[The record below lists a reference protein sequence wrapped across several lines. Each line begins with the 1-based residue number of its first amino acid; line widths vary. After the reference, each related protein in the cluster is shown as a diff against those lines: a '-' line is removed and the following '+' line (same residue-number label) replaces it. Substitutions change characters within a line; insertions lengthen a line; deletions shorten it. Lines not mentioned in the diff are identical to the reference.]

1 MPASSGGSSTFPTP
15 DEMVV
20 LSQSSESTSGGTC
33 DDLSSS
39 GYQIHDCSLGSSC
52 RPIRYFNG
60 GMVLSETDISSSGVG
75 MPWSHRRSFMNQM
88 DQNGCLNNGN
98 NWLPAPAVMY
108 LKDVNGDGSVVAAV
122 MSPQDAFWFDDE
134 GSLGYVGRHG
144 IKEEL
149 VVGTNELILCRP
161 DGSVYTFY
169 DFSQTNEGLLKSIT
183 SRGGATVSFT
193 YNTDGKIEEVTR
205 TSGSTTESFLY
216 TYLGSTDDNEGELE
230 EVLCRRKEGAG
241 SCENVAR

>member
-15 DEMVV
+15 DEMAV

-98 NWLPAPAVMY
+98 NWLPASGDVLEGRQWGRERRCRGDEPAGCV
-108 LKDVNGDGSVVAAV
+108 
-122 MSPQDAFWFDDE
+122 
-134 GSLGYVGRHG
+134 
-144 IKEEL
+144 L
-149 VVGTNELILCRP
+149 V
-161 DGSVYTFY
+161 
-169 DFSQTNEGLLKSIT
+169 
-183 SRGGATVSFT
+183 
-193 YNTDGKIEEVTR
+193 
-205 TSGSTTESFLY
+205 
-216 TYLGSTDDNEGELE
+216 
-230 EVLCRRKEGAG
+230 
-241 SCENVAR
+241 